1 MSALEMVCWIVGR
14 GGPVTLPNKEL
25 IYYAF
30 LKATKRHQN
39 CPKLPKNVI
48 KIAQKCPSHV
58 KSNVSGTVYSPTF
71 RVAGVFESTN
81 GRD

>member
-39 CPKLPKNVI
+39 CPKLPK
-48 KIAQKCPSHV
+48 IAQKRHQNCPKMSISRE
-58 KSNVSGTVYSPTF
+58 K
-71 RVAGVFESTN
+71 
-81 GRD
+81 